1 MGVWKFFHNG
11 SDCFF
16 FRIHFYL
23 IVVGRDKKFFYCF
36 CKSLSFFSKSFP
48 VKASLHHPG
57 CYIGNAFYVG
67 ICFRI
72 CCICSKNLT
81 EAGFLRLVTSH
92 GNDSSMISS
101 CCVKGIN
108 RICKE
113 NLIQNCNTFYI
124 AGLHAK
130 YNERTTSQLFRLYG
144 QLLSITNTGVKC
156 FALWEKGIFAGF
168 YGFQGLK
175 VCLFSLTPKAE
186 VGLSCLFDWKDQILA
201 FCDFPE

>member
-156 FALWEKGIFAGF
+156 FALWEKDIFAGF

-175 VCLFSLTPKAE
+175 VCLFSFIPKAE
-186 VGLSCLFDWKDQILA
+186 VGLSCLFDRKDQILA